1 VARRFP
7 RILAGDNQQPIKEGS
22 GRKQLAEWV
31 ASADNPLT
39 ARVMVNRIWMH
50 HFGEGIV
57 RTPNNYGKL
66 GTPPTHPELLDHL
79 AVQFV
84 KGGWSVKAM
93 HRYLMLSS
101 AYQQSSL
108 GEEATQKADPDNLLF
123 GRMNRRRL
131 EAEALRDSLLAVAGR
146 LDREM
151 GGKAITDLATPRRS
165 LYLMTVRSDRNTY
178 RAMFDAADPAAI
190 VEKRNESTVAPQALF
205 LLNHPFAVEQARALA
220 GLTLKQASADDR
232 GRIDWLYRRLYA
244 RPPTPPEVELGL
256 SVVGQAGAK
265 KDDELLAA
273 WSQYCQILLCANEFM
288 YVD

>member
-1 VARRFP
+1 
-7 RILAGDNQQPIKEGS
+7 
-22 GRKQLAEWV
+22 
-31 ASADNPLT
+31 
-39 ARVMVNRIWMH
+39 
-50 HFGEGIV
+50 
-57 RTPNNYGKL
+57 
-66 GTPPTHPELLDHL
+66 
-79 AVQFV
+79 
-84 KGGWSVKAM
+84 
-93 HRYLMLSS
+93 
-101 AYQQSSL
+101 
-108 GEEATQKADPDNLLF
+108 
-123 GRMNRRRL
+123 MNRRRL
-131 EAEALRDSLLAVAGR
+131 EAEDLRDSLLAVAGR

-205 LLNHPFAVEQARALA
+205 LLNHPFAVEQAKALA

-256 SVVGQAGAK
+256 GVVGQAGAK
-265 KDDELLAA
+265 KEDEVLAA